1 MGAYASDHDLNPDYP
16 ADADLLTQF
25 RSAVV
30 QDLTMLAV
38 LHDAEPDQALIS
50 SLKDTDFPCGLGLKL
65 ESEPGREALSLM
77 AEAVKS
83 LPEPTG
89 REYLDELACD
99 YADIY
104 LTHAYQASPD
114 ESVWIDEEH
123 LEHQEPMFQVREF
136 YRRHGLAAPN
146 WRKRADDH
154 LVLQLQFL
162 VHMFD
167 PEKSTDELQE
177 AARFMDEHLLRWV
190 MRFAKRVASRCRTTY
205 FAGVALLTAGYCEE
219 LRDVLI
225 KILGEPRATPEEI
238 KERLKPEQKAREISV
253 QYMPGMGPSW

>member
-1 MGAYASDHDLNPDYP
+1 MDVCAMDTGLNRGNPD
-16 ADADLLTQF
+16 DADLLTQF
-25 RSAVV
+25 RGAVM

-50 SLKDTDFPCGLGLKL
+50 SLKDTGFPSGLGLKL
-65 ESEPGREALSLM
+65 ESKIGREAMDLL
-77 AEAVKS
+77 ADAIKA
-83 LPEPTG
+83 LPEPVG
-89 REYLDELACD
+89 PSMLDELACD

-123 LEHQEPMFQVREF
+123 LEHQEPMFQVREY

-162 VHMFD
+162 AHMFA
-167 PEKSTDELQE
+167 PEKAEDGLRE

-190 MRFAKRVASRCRTTY
+190 MRFANRVASRCRTSY
-205 FAGVALLTAGYCEE
+205 FAGVALLSAGYCEE

-225 KILGEPRATPEEI
+225 KILGEPRPTPDQIE
-238 KERLKPEQKAREISV
+238 ERLKPQQKAHEIPV
-253 QYMPGMGPSW
+253 KFMPGMGPSW